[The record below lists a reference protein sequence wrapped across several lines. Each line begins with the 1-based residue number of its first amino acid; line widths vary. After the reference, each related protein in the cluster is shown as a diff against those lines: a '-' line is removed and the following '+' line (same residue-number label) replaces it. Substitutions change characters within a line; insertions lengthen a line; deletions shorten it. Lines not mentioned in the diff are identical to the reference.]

1 MRSPAVITPRLSRG
15 RRVAAAAL
23 SSAVVVAM
31 VATAGGTSAAASA
44 GSKTPAHAVRATR
57 GTSAKRLESPIRV
70 LSYNSLDA
78 SFDGE
83 RHPGGIGAPFAKR
96 LPGQLALIQQSKAA
110 VVGIE
115 EANACLHPNP
125 SAPCWRQIDALNR
138 GLTQYTLVNTSQST
152 YYDGNYILYNPQVV
166 TPVREGGDWAAGP
179 MHPAADNRF
188 SAFQVFRI
196 NATGAEFLFVVV
208 HTLAP
213 AGLSYDR
220 IRGQET
226 QNTINAATA
235 YAKRVGV
242 GPTLYVGDF
251 NSYRGEWHVH
261 DYSGQAIRKAGI
273 HDGILYADKLVNAKY
288 DSINEL
294 YRHARKGHGSAD
306 HIYGSGGVGFA
317 TWGEL
322 LHLKHGNFVG
332 TIPSDHNPVYADV
345 EIPY

>member
-1 MRSPAVITPRLSRG
+1 VRSPAVITPRLSRG

-220 IRGQET
+220 IRGQES

-242 GPTLYVGDF
+242 GPTL
-251 NSYRGEWHVH
+251 
-261 DYSGQAIRKAGI
+261 
-273 HDGILYADKLVNAKY
+273 
-288 DSINEL
+288 
-294 YRHARKGHGSAD
+294 
-306 HIYGSGGVGFA
+306 
-317 TWGEL
+317 
-322 LHLKHGNFVG
+322 
-332 TIPSDHNPVYADV
+332 
-345 EIPY
+345 

>member
-1 MRSPAVITPRLSRG
+1 MRSPAGTTPRLRRA

-31 VATAGGTSAAASA
+31 VATAGGSSAAASA
-44 GSKTPAHAVRATR
+44 RTKTSAHTSGGTR
-57 GTSAKRLESPIRV
+57 GTNAKRLESPVRV
-70 LSYNSLDA
+70 VSYNSLDA

-83 RHPGGIGAPFAKR
+83 RHPGGIGAPFSKR
-96 LPGQLALIQQSKAA
+96 LPKQLALIRQSDAA

-115 EANACLHPNP
+115 EANACLHSNP
-125 SAPCWRQIDALNR
+125 HAPCWRQIDAINR
-138 GLTQYTLVNTSQST
+138 GLTQYNLVSTSRST

-213 AGLSYDR
+213 MGMTYDK

-235 YAKRVGV
+235 YANRVGV
-242 GPTLYVGDF
+242 SPTLYVGDF

-261 DYSGQAIRKAGI
+261 DLSGQAMRRAGI
-273 HDGILYADKLVNAKY
+273 HDGILYADRLVNARY

-294 YRHARKGHGSAD
+294 YRHPRRGHGSAD
-306 HIYGSGGVGFA
+306 HIYGSAGIAFE

-322 LHLKHGNFVG
+322 LDLKHGEFAG
-332 TIPSDHNPVYADV
+332 TIPSDHNPIYADV